1 MDDVYAFRSLARQ
14 LVPRMIKGKPDPI
27 TAFAAYDV
35 GGSAGQA
42 RGVQESTVIGR
53 ERELTVLFDGLAKA
67 RTGIGAVIV
76 IEGDAGIGK
85 TTLVNRT
92 VAEATNAGMVVL
104 AGAGDSTDQTTAYF
118 AWRRVFL
125 DLLEQS
131 DLTLRT
137 AAARSSLPGSAA
149 EPVHGRSG
157 KTTIRL
163 GAFAGLAPLLEDML
177 GRDVVDNGDTALLRG
192 HARADALTRLLHDL
206 LREAAKTAPI
216 VVVMDDIHWLDPTSL
231 SFFADL
237 GASRAPGEKLTW
249 RYWNVEAGRKLD
261 NYWTTKCTGCAL
273 KSKCTPAKERR
284 VKRWEHEAVLDAM
297 QERLDR
303 APRPCASDARP
314 RNIHSEPS
322 RRGWARPTSAC
333 VPLKRSER
341 R

>member
-1 MDDVYAFRSLARQ
+1 
-14 LVPRMIKGKPDPI
+14 MIKGKPDPI

-177 GRDVVDNGDTALLRG
+177 GRDVVV
-192 HARADALTRLLHDL
+192 RA
-206 LREAAKTAPI
+206 
-216 VVVMDDIHWLDPTSL
+216 
-231 SFFADL
+231 
-237 GASRAPGEKLTW
+237 
-249 RYWNVEAGRKLD
+249 
-261 NYWTTKCTGCAL
+261 
-273 KSKCTPAKERR
+273 
-284 VKRWEHEAVLDAM
+284 
-297 QERLDR
+297 
-303 APRPCASDARP
+303 
-314 RNIHSEPS
+314 
-322 RRGWARPTSAC
+322 
-333 VPLKRSER
+333 
-341 R
+341 